1 MLQKSGIPE
10 VKGFGGFPVGANFL
24 RTSNPEVAAR
34 HRAKV
39 YGFPPLGAPPMSAPH
54 LDVRII
60 NGKSWLMFG
69 PFAGWSPKFLK
80 QGHITDLPLSVKPH
94 NLLSLLG
101 VGVTQMSLVT
111 TWSVSCC

>member
-1 MLQKSGIPE
+1 
-10 VKGFGGFPVGANFL
+10 
-24 RTSNPEVAAR
+24 
-34 HRAKV
+34 
-39 YGFPPLGAPPMSAPH
+39 MSAPH
-54 LDVRII
+54 LDARII

-101 VGVTQMSLVT
+101 VGVTQMSLVNYL
-111 TWSVSCC
+111 VSQLLLSDADRVAALREFAPAQSIPTGSQRSPGSGCR